1 MNSSATDMSKSERRL
16 EEILRLLERLKARMA
31 DGALVIVEGRRD
43 VESLRHLGAA
53 GNILPAKASG
63 KSLLDVLREVE
74 GQEVREAILLLD
86 FDRRGREWTRRL
98 ARHLEAMKIRA
109 NLTFWR
115 HLLGLAGRDVKDIES
130 LASYVETLS
139 EKIGK
144 NILNG
149 KQ

>member
-1 MNSSATDMSKSERRL
+1 MNRSEERL
-16 EEILRLLERLKARMA
+16 EEIRRILENLKARMS
-31 DGALVIVEGRRD
+31 DGALVIVEGRKD
-43 VESLRHLGAA
+43 IESLRQLGAI

-63 KSLLDVLREVE
+63 KSLLDALREIE
-74 GQEVREAILLLD
+74 RQEVREVILLMD
-86 FDRRGREWTRRL
+86 FDRRGREWTMRL
-98 ARHLEAMKIRA
+98 ARHLEAMKIKP

-115 HLLGLAGRDVKDIES
+115 RLLGLIGRDVKDIES
-130 LASYVETLS
+130 LASYIETLS